1 MSRWFNASLLAML
14 ALLVSAPL
22 AVAAEE
28 CPKTSFPAIQAEVM
42 CLICGTPL
50 ENAGGPQ
57 AENQRDFIRE
67 RVDECQS
74 KEQIK
79 TALVDEYGPRV
90 LAVPSKSGFDLA
102 AWIVPI
108 IVLTAAL
115 IGIVAGAISWRRS
128 RRDEPAVAEST
139 VVDEALDADIRKY
152 DL

>member
-1 MSRWFNASLLAML
+1 MSRFARALAIASIALLLA
-14 ALLVSAPL
+14 AP
-22 AVAAEE
+22 VAAAED
-28 CPKTSFPAIQAEVM
+28 CPKTSLPAIQPEVM

-79 TALVDEYGPRV
+79 AALVDEYGPRV
-90 LAVPSKSGFDLA
+90 LAVPAKSGFDLA
-102 AWIVPI
+102 AWVVPI
-108 IVLTAAL
+108 IVLIAAL
-115 IGIVAGAISWRRS
+115 VGVTAGAISWSRS
-128 RRDEPAVAEST
+128 RREEPAAGVSGVA
-139 VVDEALDADIRKY
+139 DEALDADIRKY